1 MSKICSAV
9 RNHFLNQRWAKYGP
23 PECIMRPVGTFVKTT
38 VNIKILLFNLE
49 TVLVR
54 IVKRNVHVH
63 V

>member
-9 RNHFLNQRWAKYGP
+9 RNHFLNQPA
-23 PECIMRPVGTFVKTT
+23 GTFVKTS
-38 VNIKILLFNLE
+38 VNIKILLLNLE